1 MNTKSLIAV
10 VALSITAGSAF
21 AGQYAYYEPSFKST
35 STMTRADVKTQLQTA
50 QAAGTIAAPQLY
62 GKQMPIAASSL
73 TRQEVRAKAI
83 VSAQRST
90 GDLINEGLI
99 GG

>member
-10 VALSITAGSAF
+10 VALSISAGSAF
-21 AGQYAYYEPSFKST
+21 AGQYAFTEPSVAMT
-35 STMTRADVKTQLQTA
+35 STMTRADVKGQLQAA
-50 QAAGTIAAPQLY
+50 QSAGTIVAPQLY
-62 GKQMPIAASSL
+62 GKQMPLARSNL
-73 TRQEVRAKAI
+73 TRQEVRAAAI
-83 VSAQRST
+83 ASAQRST